1 MSDLPSIIGHDR
13 ILERLHHAIDRGT
26 LHHAYLFE
34 GPQGLG
40 KATVATY
47 LAMAVNCQADDR
59 PCGSC
64 PSCVHIRNENHPDVI
79 YVRPEENRAS
89 ATISV
94 AAIREVV
101 RKTGYHRYDAQ
112 RRVIIID
119 PAEAMPA
126 PTANA
131 LLKTLEE
138 PPEGTGFVLIATH
151 SSSLLPTIV
160 SRCQRIRF
168 SPVDN
173 RALSKW
179 LASKGVSEPD
189 PIISRAQGCPGRA
202 LDLLDGGLENRRDT
216 RGKMLTILQADLDQL
231 YGWSKDLCEG
241 DRQKWM
247 PAAEHYLEITEELLR
262 DVVIRGSG
270 SKLAPINSDIP
281 DIITEWTQKL
291 WPSGVEGCT
300 RVVSETR
307 ENLRANITGKT
318 AMDAFITRM
327 SQQLGY
333 RA

>member
-1 MSDLPSIIGHDR
+1 MSHAPSIFGHER
-13 ILERLHHAIDRGT
+13 IIERLHTAITRGT

-34 GPQGLG
+34 GPRGLG

-47 LAMAVNCQADDR
+47 LAMAVNCEAPQA
-59 PCGSC
+59 PCGECRVCMQIAQGS
-64 PSCVHIRNENHPDVI
+64 HPDII
-79 YVRPEENRAS
+79 YVSPDAERAS

-94 AAIREVV
+94 DSIREVV
-101 RKTGYHRYDAQ
+101 RKTGYHRYDA
-112 RRVIIID
+112 RRRLIIID

-151 SSSLLPTIV
+151 ASALLPTIV

-168 SPVDN
+168 GPLPN
-173 RALSKW
+173 RALYTW
-179 LASKGVSEPD
+179 LETRGVAD
-189 PIISRAQGCPGRA
+189 PGPIVSRAQGCPGRA
-202 LDLLDGGLENRRDT
+202 LDLLDGGLEARRET
-216 RGKMLTILQADLDQL
+216 RQRMLAILEADLDQL

-247 PAAEHYLEITEELLR
+247 PNAETYLEIVEELLR

-270 SKLAPINSDIP
+270 SNLAPINSDIP
-281 DIITEWTQKL
+281 DTITEWTRKL
-291 WPSGVEGCT
+291 WPTGVESCT
-300 RVVSETR
+300 QVVTQAR
-307 ENLRANITGKT
+307 DNLHANVTGKT
-318 AMDAFITRM
+318 AMDAFITQI

-333 RA
+333 RS

>member
-1 MSDLPSIIGHDR
+1 MSHAPTITGHER
-13 ILERLHHAIDRGT
+13 VLERLHQAIDRDAV
-26 LHHAYLFE
+26 HHAYLFE
-34 GPQGLG
+34 GPKGLG

-47 LAMAVNCQADDR
+47 FAMAVNCQSDKP
-59 PCGSC
+59 PCGRCHSC
-64 PSCVHIRNENHPDVI
+64 TQIADGSHPDVI
-79 YVRPEENRAS
+79 YVRPAEDRAS

-94 AAIREVV
+94 EAIREVV

-119 PAEAMPA
+119 PAEAMPP

-138 PPEGTGFVLIATH
+138 PPEGTGFILVATH
-151 SSSLLPTIV
+151 SSALLPTIV

-173 RALSKW
+173 RALGKW
-179 LASKGVSEPD
+179 LSSKGVTETEP
-189 PIISRAQGCPGRA
+189 ILCRAQGCPGRA
-202 LDLLDGGLENRRDT
+202 LDLSNGGLEARQET
-216 RGKMLTILQADLDQL
+216 RSQMLAMLEADLGEL
-231 YGWSKDLCEG
+231 YAWSKGLCDG

-247 PAAEHYLEITEELLR
+247 PAAESYLEITEELIR

-270 SKLAPINSDIP
+270 STLAPINSDIP
-281 DIITEWTQKL
+281 EVITEWTRRL
-291 WPSGVEGCT
+291 WPAGVEACT
-300 RVVSETR
+300 QVVADTR
-307 ENLRANITGKT
+307 QNLRANVTGKT
-318 AMDAFITRM
+318 AMDAFITQI